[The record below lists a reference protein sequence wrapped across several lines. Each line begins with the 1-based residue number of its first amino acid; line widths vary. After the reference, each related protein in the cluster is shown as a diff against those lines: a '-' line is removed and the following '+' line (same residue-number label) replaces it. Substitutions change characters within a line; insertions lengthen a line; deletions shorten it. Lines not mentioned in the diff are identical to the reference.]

1 MEDDVSDVAS
11 HHLRGRN
18 LWVLRVRA
26 EAGDGGHRQPALHVH
41 LELDDGPGQ
50 AALPVRGN
58 HGPAAWVGRCSFN
71 R

>member
-41 LELDDGPGQ
+41 LELDDG
-50 AALPVRGN
+50 RGLHSSTSQLN
-58 HGPAAWVGRCSFN
+58 LSRF
-71 R
+71 